1 MYYNM
6 GLFMHTLIISH
17 AHHLLTKG
25 TLNLV
30 EIKLTRYKG
39 DREKTTDNGGSG
51 IHFNRFLSQ

>member
-6 GLFMHTLIISH
+6 GLFMHALIMSH
-17 AHHLLTKG
+17 AHLLTKG

-39 DREKTTDNGGSG
+39 DREKTTDIGGSG